1 MALDY
6 QPMYILAS
14 GMSLEQR
21 RLDVVANNIANADT
35 PGFKKDFLS
44 ALAYYTPDATKEPG
58 NAPDNPSNNYVYPIM
73 EKIYTNY
80 TEGPIKKTDNPLDLA
95 INGKGFF
102 KVMNDKGEIFYQ
114 RRGDFQLDKM
124 VIS

>member
-6 QPMYILAS
+6 QPMYVLAS

-21 RLDVVANNIANADT
+21 RLDVVANNMANADT

-58 NAPDNPSNNYVYPIM
+58 NAQITLTTTMYILLW
-73 EKIYTNY
+73 KRYTQ
-80 TEGPIKKTDNPLDLA
+80 TTQKDL
-95 INGKGFF
+95 
-102 KVMNDKGEIFYQ
+102 
-114 RRGDFQLDKM
+114 
-124 VIS
+124 

>member
-6 QPMYILAS
+6 QPMYVLAS

-21 RLDVVANNIANADT
+21 RLDVVANNIAHADT

-80 TEGPIKKTDNPLDLA
+80 TERTYKENRHPL
-95 INGKGFF
+95 
-102 KVMNDKGEIFYQ
+102 
-114 RRGDFQLDKM
+114 
-124 VIS
+124 